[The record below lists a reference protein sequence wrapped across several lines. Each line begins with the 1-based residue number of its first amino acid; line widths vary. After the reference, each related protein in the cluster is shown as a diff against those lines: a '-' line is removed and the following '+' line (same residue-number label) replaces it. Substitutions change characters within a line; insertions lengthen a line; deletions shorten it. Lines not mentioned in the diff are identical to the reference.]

1 MTTSP
6 IPSESSTRISMMWIG
21 AVLAIAGAL
30 ALAYAIGARQ
40 DLLQQA
46 QITQAGA
53 QENADFCVKL
63 GFGKDTNAY
72 ASCVEGLSGL
82 TRRHDER
89 SRIRLGGIL

>member
-6 IPSESSTRISMMWIG
+6 ISSESSTRISVTSIA
-21 AVLAIAGAL
+21 AVLAIAGAM

-40 DLLQQA
+40 DVLQQA

-53 QENADFCVKL
+53 QENADFCLKL
-63 GFGKDTNAY
+63 GFGKDTNDY
-72 ASCVEGLSGL
+72 ATCVEGLSGL